1 MADLT
6 TSQTITVANAP
17 CSFGAFELTV
27 GINPNVPDPV
37 ELLDQVAGTGYAGID
52 LGPAGYLGL
61 GEELH
66 ERLTSRGLGSR
77 RRLPR
82 AALHRSRARSRKRST
97 ET

>member
-6 TSQTITVANAP
+6 TTETITVANAP

-37 ELLDQVAGTGYAGID
+37 ELLDQVAATGYAGID

-66 ERLTSRGLGSR
+66 ERLTSRGLGLAGGYLE
-77 RRLPR
+77 LPYTD
-82 AALHRSRARSRKRST
+82 HDGSPKRST
-97 ET
+97 GT